1 MTLQEIK
8 MLNAYNAWATNKI
21 FQAVEALPAEE
32 TVRDMKSSHKSIH
45 GTLTH
50 LVGAEKMWLSRML
63 GTPDKS
69 MIRPP
74 DVPTIPD
81 VRGTWE
87 QTGLATAKFLG
98 AMTDRK
104 LQETFT
110 MSTSTGERFTHTFAQ
125 ALQHVVDHSTYH
137 RGQVITLMRQM
148 GYTPPNT
155 GMISFFRETAPARKQ
170 T

>member
-8 MLNAYNAWATNKI
+8 LLNAYSAWATNRI
-21 FQAVEALPAEE
+21 FEAVEKLSDEE
-32 TVRDMKSSHKSIH
+32 AARDMKSSHGSIH

-63 GTPDKS
+63 GTPDKA

-74 DVPTIPD
+74 DVPAIAD
-81 VRGTWE
+81 VRKTWE
-87 QTGLATAKFLG
+87 QTGFATAKFLG
-98 AMTDRK
+98 GMTDRK

-110 MSTSTGERFTHTFAQ
+110 MSASTGGEFTHTFAQ

-137 RGQVITLMRQM
+137 RGQVVTLMRQM
-148 GYTPPNT
+148 GHTPPNT
-155 GMISFFRETAPARKQ
+155 GMISFFRETGGARK
-170 T
+170 

>member
-1 MTLQEIK
+1 MTLQEVK
-8 MLNAYNAWATNKI
+8 MLSAYNAWATNRI
-21 FQAVEALPAEE
+21 FEALEALPAEE
-32 TVRDMKSSHKSIH
+32 IMRDLKSSHGSIH

-69 MIRPP
+69 MIKPP
-74 DVPTIPD
+74 DVPTIAD
-81 VRGTWE
+81 VKTTWE
-87 QTGLATAKFLG
+87 QTGFATAKFLG
-98 AMTDRK
+98 SMTDKK

-110 MSTSTGERFTHTFAQ
+110 MSTASGKQFTHSFAQ

-148 GYTPPNT
+148 GHTPPNT
-155 GMISFFRETAPARKQ
+155 GMMSFFRETGSAKI
-170 T
+170 

>member
-21 FQAVEALPAEE
+21 FEAVEPLPGEE

-63 GTPDKS
+63 GTPDKA
-69 MIRPP
+69 MIKPT
-74 DVPTIPD
+74 DVPTIAD
-81 VRGTWE
+81 VKTTWE
-87 QTGLATAKFLG
+87 QTGFATAKFLG
-98 AMTDRK
+98 TMTDKK

-110 MSTSTGERFTHTFAQ
+110 MSTSTGEKFTHSFAQ

-148 GYTPPNT
+148 GHTPPNT
-155 GMISFFRETAPARKQ
+155 GMIRFFRETGSAGK
-170 T
+170 

>member
-21 FQAVEALPAEE
+21 FEALEALTPEE
-32 TVRDMKSSHKSIH
+32 TSRDLKSSHKSIH

-50 LVGAEKMWLSRML
+50 LTGAEKMWLSRL
-63 GTPDKS
+63 TGTPDKAMVTPAELPS
-69 MIRPP
+69 VADIKAL
-74 DVPTIPD
+74 
-81 VRGTWE
+81 WE
-87 QTGLATAKFLG
+87 QTGFAAAKFLG
-98 AMTDRK
+98 SMTDRK

-110 MSTSTGERFTHTFAQ
+110 MSTSTGEKFTHTYAQ

-148 GYTPPNT
+148 GHTPPNT
-155 GMISFFRETAPARKQ
+155 GMIRFFREIGQNTRK
-170 T
+170 